1 MIIKFFFAHYHNW
14 DMNHRN
20 MLYHRRK
27 EKEDIYSANEFA
39 RLAKIL
45 PAEQTINYT
54 FGGFISPRIILQPM
68 RCEKMLELPS
78 WIAHVCIR
86 MGAGEE
92 RYMEVLSE
100 NFDLNIHYTTHT
112 HSRHTP
118 VSQHSNVSALVSTS
132 YIHRWIDTAVMPRGK
147 FQKFICTMLTH
158 TFISLKHM
166 HICTNYDTGV
176 CQARWDTE
184 ILYHLIFKDCIS
196 KGMNYWYYLIIIMI
210 IKNVGVSNT
219 ITITIDKNLS
229 FLH

>member
-1 MIIKFFFAHYHNW
+1 MIIKLFFAHYHNW

-20 MLYHRRK
+20 MLYHRQK

-39 RLAKIL
+39 RLAKNL

-68 RCEKMLELPS
+68 RCEKMLELHS
-78 WIAHVCIR
+78 WIAHVCFR

-100 NFDLNIHYTTHT
+100 NYDLNIHYTTHT
-112 HSRHTP
+112 HSKHTP
-118 VSQHSNVSALVSTS
+118 VSQHSSVSALVSTS

-166 HICTNYDTGV
+166 HIYTNYDTGV

-184 ILYHLIFKDCIS
+184 ILYHPIFKDYFS
-196 KGMNYWYYLIIIMI
+196 KGMSYWYYLIIII
-210 IKNVGVSNT
+210 NVGVSNT
-219 ITITIDKNLS
+219 ITITIDNHPS
-229 FLH
+229 FLN